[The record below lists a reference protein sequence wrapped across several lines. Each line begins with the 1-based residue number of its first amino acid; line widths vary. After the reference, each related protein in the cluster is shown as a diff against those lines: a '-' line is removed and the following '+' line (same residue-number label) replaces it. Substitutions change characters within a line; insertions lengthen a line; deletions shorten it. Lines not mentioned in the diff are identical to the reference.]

1 MDILLCY
8 ANFNTILK
16 QSQNILKFWYWQDIE
31 KSNVFIRVM
40 NLGIAL
46 FLSFCLLAWMY
57 GESFNIILRSFISIY
72 GVLCFM
78 SFWPVSYL
86 LDEKDKVKGSTF
98 YIFQN
103 ISVFFSII
111 ILVVY
116 ILKNYDRVKS

>member
-1 MDILLCY
+1 MKKLAFI
-8 ANFNTILK
+8 IK
-16 QSQNILKFWYWQDIE
+16 NILKFWWWQDIE
-31 KSNVFIRVM
+31 KSNIFIRVM
-40 NLGIAL
+40 NLGMAL
-46 FLSFCLLAWMY
+46 FLSFCLLIWMC
-57 GESFNIILRSFISIY
+57 GENWNIILRLFISIY

-86 LDEKDKVKGSTF
+86 FDEKDKVKGSTF

>member
-1 MDILLCY
+1 
-8 ANFNTILK
+8 
-16 QSQNILKFWYWQDIE
+16 
-31 KSNVFIRVM
+31 
-40 NLGIAL
+40 
-46 FLSFCLLAWMY
+46 
-57 GESFNIILRSFISIY
+57 
-72 GVLCFM
+72 M

-86 LDEKDKVKGSTF
+86 FDEEDKVKGSTF

>member
-1 MDILLCY
+1 MKKLAFI
-8 ANFNTILK
+8 IK
-16 QSQNILKFWYWQDIE
+16 NILKFWWWQDIE
-31 KSNVFIRVM
+31 KSNIFIRLM
-40 NLGIAL
+40 NLGMAL

-86 LDEKDKVKGSTF
+86 FDEEDKVKGSTF

-103 ISVFFSII
+103 ISVFCSII
-111 ILVVY
+111 LLIIY